1 MDLFIK
7 GQVYWDGRDLKFDH
21 GHNLTMVTI

>member
-7 GQVYWDGRDLKFDH
+7 GLQID
-21 GHNLTMVTI
+21 